1 MVLFWVE
8 LTAQC
13 FGNRFSHLKS
23 DCCTFVAQCTYQFAQ
38 MHRQKILGRSLIMM
52 RDSDFKS
59 GKRFFSVR
67 SGKKWLRVTLQNV
80 QQSNI
85 CIECAEQTAQSWKA
99 NSSIMLNPSARDTKI
114 VSEDKIFLNIVVR
127 SANQLLH
134 ESLSLELQRQVSAIQ
149 PTKTLQFPGKR
160 QNGCLF
166 RTSTPLIWQLEKDLQ
181 IMFYQ

>member
-1 MVLFWVE
+1 M
-8 LTAQC
+8 
-13 FGNRFSHLKS
+13 
-23 DCCTFVAQCTYQFAQ
+23 
-38 MHRQKILGRSLIMM
+38 
-52 RDSDFKS
+52 
-59 GKRFFSVR
+59 
-67 SGKKWLRVTLQNV
+67 TLQNV

-149 PTKTLQFPGKR
+149 PTKALQFPGKR

-166 RTSTPLIWQLEKDLQ
+166 KTSTPLI
-181 IMFYQ
+181 

>member
-1 MVLFWVE
+1 MVIFWVE

-13 FGNRFSHLKS
+13 FGKRFSHLKS
-23 DCCTFVAQCTYQFAQ
+23 DCCTFVAHLHIPVRTNASSKDSWTFVDYDEGQRF
-38 MHRQKILGRSLIMM
+38 QKWE
-52 RDSDFKS
+52 KV
-59 GKRFFSVR
+59 FSVR
-67 SGKKWLRVTLQNV
+67 FGKKWLRVTLQNV

-134 ESLSLELQRQVSAIQ
+134 ESLEVQRQVSAIQ

-181 IMFYQ
+181 IIFYQ